1 MNAVLHQTQFA
12 EANGDDDLDV
22 IVVGAGISGIAMAV
36 HLQRDC
42 PDKRFAMLER
52 RAGIGGTWD
61 LFRYP
66 GIRSDSDMYTMS
78 LESEPWLEPDTL
90 GQGHLI
96 KGYLT
101 DVAARHRLT
110 QRIRFGTRVVSA
122 DWCSDEARWH
132 VEIETEGGGERRT
145 LRTRHLHLASG
156 YYDYDEPYEAEI
168 PGREDFAGTILHP
181 QFWPENFDYAGKRV
195 VVIGSGATA
204 VTLVPAMAGTAAHV
218 TMLQRSPTWIATI
231 SQRSKVIHALRTFL
245 SPKLAHRAIRW
256 LSIRFQR
263 RMFREAREA
272 PQATAERILKGVRE
286 ALGDKFEAV
295 HFTPDYAPWDQRLC
309 FVPDNDLF
317 VAMRAGQ
324 ASVVTDRIARI
335 DATGIALES
344 GQHLDADVIVTA
356 TGLKLAVAGKIAVSL
371 DGVPVAWNEHVF
383 YKGCMLSG
391 LPNFSMVIVYS
402 NTSATLRS
410 EIVAHWV
417 CRVLRHMDA
426 TGASVVTPVPPPG
439 VGVTDES
446 ILSLKSG
453 YLLRSLH
460 LMPRNGPARPWR
472 LDHDYL
478 LDRDEMRNLPID
490 DGNLRFERAPVQ
502 AEPQMLEAAE

>member
-1 MNAVLHQTQFA
+1 MNAVSPQAQFHT
-12 EANGDDDLDV
+12 DDLDV
-22 IVVGAGISGIAMAV
+22 VIVGAGISGIAMAV

-42 PDKRFAMLER
+42 PDKRFVMLER
-52 RAGIGGTWD
+52 RAELGGTWD

-66 GIRSDSDMYTMS
+66 GVRSDSDMYTMS
-78 LESEPWLEPDTL
+78 LASEPWREPDTL

-96 KGYLT
+96 KGYLA
-101 DVAARHRLT
+101 DVAKRHGLLERT
-110 QRIRFGTRVVSA
+110 RFGTRVIAA
-122 DWCSDEARWH
+122 DWNSDEARWH
-132 VEIETEGGGERRT
+132 VEIECDGLCRT
-145 LRTRHLHLASG
+145 LHARYLHLASG
-156 YYDYDEPYEAEI
+156 YYDYDEPHVADI
-168 PGREDFAGTILHP
+168 AGREDFAGTILHP
-181 QFWPENFDYAGKRV
+181 QFWPEGFDYSGKRV

-204 VTLVPAMAGTAAHV
+204 VTLVPAMADAAAHV
-218 TMLQRSPTWIATI
+218 TMLQRSPTWIAPYP
-231 SQRSKVIHALRTFL
+231 QRGKVISSLRRFL
-245 SPKLAHRAIRW
+245 PPQMAHNAIRW
-256 LSIRFQR
+256 LSIRFQH
-263 RMFREAREA
+263 RMFRRAREQ
-272 PQATAERILKGVRE
+272 PQATAQRILALVKK
-286 ALGDKFEAV
+286 ALGDRFEAV

-309 FVPDNDLF
+309 VVPDNDLF
-317 VAMRAGQ
+317 EAMKADK
-324 ASVVTDRIARI
+324 ASVVTDKIARI

-344 GQHLDADVIVTA
+344 GRHLDADVIVTA
-356 TGLKLAVAGKIAVSL
+356 TGLKLAVAGKIAVSV
-371 DGVPVAWNEHVF
+371 DGVAVAWNEHIF

-426 TGASVVTPVPPPG
+426 TGAAVVTPVPPPG
-439 VGVTDES
+439 VAITDES

-478 LDRDEMRNLPID
+478 LDRDEMRKLPVD
-490 DGNLRFERAPVQ
+490 DGNLRFAAAPAP
-502 AEPQMLEAAE
+502 AEQRVLEAAE

>member
-1 MNAVLHQTQFA
+1 MNAITPQAQFA
-12 EANGDDDLDV
+12 GSDFDV
-22 IVVGAGISGIAMAV
+22 LIVGAGISGIAMAV

-42 PDKRFAMLER
+42 PDKRFVMLER
-52 RAGIGGTWD
+52 RAELGGTWD

-78 LESEPWLEPDTL
+78 LESEPWLERETL

-96 KGYLT
+96 KGYLA
-101 DVAARHRLT
+101 DVAARHDLT
-110 QRIRFGTRVVSA
+110 DCIRFGQHVLSA
-122 DWCSDEARWH
+122 DWRSDEARWH
-132 VEIETEGGGERRT
+132 VAVETAQGDRQT
-145 LRTRHLHLASG
+145 LRARYLHLASG
-156 YYDYDEPYEAEI
+156 YYDYDEPYDAEI
-168 PGREDFAGTILHP
+168 RGREDFAGDILHP
-181 QFWPENFDYAGKRV
+181 QFWPGKFDYSGKRV

-204 VTLVPAMAGTAAHV
+204 VTLVPAMAEDAAHV
-218 TMLQRSPTWIATI
+218 TMLQRTPTWIATI
-231 SQRSKVIHALRTFL
+231 SQRSPVIHALRTFL
-245 SPKLAHRAIRW
+245 PRKLAHRVIRF
-256 LSIRFQR
+256 LSIRFQQK
-263 RMFREAREA
+263 MFREAREK
-272 PQATAERILKGVRE
+272 PQEVSKRILDGVRS

-317 VAMRAGQ
+317 RAMVVGK
-324 ASVVTDRIARI
+324 ASVVTDRITRI

-344 GQHLDADVIVTA
+344 GKHLDADVIVTA
-356 TGLKLAVAGKIAVSL
+356 TGLKLAVAGKIAMRI
-371 DGVPVAWNEHVF
+371 DGVPVAWNDHVF

-410 EIVAHWV
+410 EIVAHYI
-417 CRVLRHMDA
+417 CRVLRHMDT
-426 TGASVVTPVPPPG
+426 TGATVVIPSPPPG
-439 VGVTDES
+439 VAATDEP
-446 ILSLKSG
+446 LLDLKSG

-460 LMPRNGPARPWR
+460 LMPRQGSARPWR

-490 DGNLRFERAPVQ
+490 DGNLVFARAHPV
-502 AEPQMLEAAE
+502 ARADEVLEAAE